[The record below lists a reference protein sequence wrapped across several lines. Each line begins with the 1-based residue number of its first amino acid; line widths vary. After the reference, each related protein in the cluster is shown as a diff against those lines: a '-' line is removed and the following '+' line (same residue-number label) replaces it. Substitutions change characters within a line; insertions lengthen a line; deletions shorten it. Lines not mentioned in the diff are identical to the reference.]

1 MAKKKNVE
9 EEPIVTGSEPM
20 AKEQAA
26 DTETSQIVEEQSS
39 AQKVMDALSDDDEER
54 VNWSFGSILGGDI
67 LSASWFKRQIGFFVM
82 IIFMTIL
89 YITNRYTSQQAM
101 IKIDNLKSELTE
113 MRYESMTRSSQLL
126 QRTRQSKVVEYLKT
140 TSDSLLNISA
150 EPPIVINLGG
160 SLIKDE

>member
-1 MAKKKNVE
+1 MTKKKNVE
-9 EEPIVTGSEPM
+9 EEPIATGSEPTAM
-20 AKEQAA
+20 EQAA

-113 MRYESMTRSSQLL
+113 IRYESMTRSSQLL

-150 EPPIVINLGG
+150 EPPIVISLGG